1 MSKHT
6 PGPWKYSTE
15 PQPNGCPIIGAQG
28 LMIAMLA
35 HTVKQAD
42 QRETALAN
50 ARLIAAAPELLEA
63 LRVAA
68 LALAHATETV
78 PVVYDDDYNRVS
90 AAIAKAVG
98 QA

>member
-63 LRVAA
+63 LK
-68 LALAHATETV
+68 LAQSIIGHPEDAHSKLIA
-78 PVVYDDDYNRVS
+78 
-90 AAIAKAVG
+90 AAIAKAEG

>member
-1 MSKHT
+1 MKHT

-35 HTVKQAD
+35 HTVNQAD

-50 ARLIAAAPELLEA
+50 ARLIAVAPELLEA
-63 LRVAA
+63 LKRIRQTGVF
-68 LALAHATETV
+68 V
-78 PVVYDDDYNRVS
+78 G
-90 AAIAKAVG
+90 AIAQEMMDTAIAEAEGEKSRSR
-98 QA
+98 